1 MFSILLQAASG
12 ILNSFICTVYVFN
25 NFDNVF
31 HKKVHE
37 TCHYSRSI
45 ARKEKRKTEY
55 LEYYF
60 LMTKIHYICP

>member
-31 HKKVHE
+31 HKKA
-37 TCHYSRSI
+37 S
-45 ARKEKRKTEY
+45 
-55 LEYYF
+55 
-60 LMTKIHYICP
+60 